1 MQKNDDFEF
10 DKIID
15 RHNTNSLKWE
25 KYALQDIIPLWV
37 ADTDFKVA
45 PVIQTAIEARKDHAI
60 YGYTRANRQSN
71 QMVADYYQV
80 KHGCQV
86 EAEWVVWIPGMVAS
100 LSLAIRSLSK

>member
-45 PVIQTAIEARKDHAI
+45 PGDSISH
-60 YGYTRANRQSN
+60 
-71 QMVADYYQV
+71 
-80 KHGCQV
+80 
-86 EAEWVVWIPGMVAS
+86 
-100 LSLAIRSLSK
+100 